1 MPSAIEQIDNG
12 AVQTQTHDSELSLT
26 GPGGLGARAKG
37 YRLIDLIWL
46 PMLLGI
52 GYIALTLYNHQVEA
66 KDEKVTIANTL
77 KESNANIAA
86 ALKESQA
93 DVAKSMREIAEQQR
107 RANEIGREQT
117 CLLTLPPDRRT
128 NAGDFCKRLSRERD
142 R

>member
-1 MPSAIEQIDNG
+1 MGSDDRQSVELTNPIFGSAKVSG
-12 AVQTQTHDSELSLT
+12 ATVNTIFTVF
-26 GPGGLGARAKG
+26 GFV
-37 YRLIDLIWL
+37 
-46 PMLLGI
+46 LLMFCSFV
-52 GYIALTLYNHQVEA
+52 LWNHQVEA
-66 KDEKVTIANTL
+66 KDGGKEVAQAL
-77 KESNANIAA
+77 KDSNKEIAA

-93 DVAKSMREIAEQQR
+93 AMVEAMKKMSREQE